1 MFKRLAVP
9 ALLVLLTGCTHTPG
23 AIAPQQV
30 MAADA
35 SALAA
40 SGNGI
45 TPAMIQDFAK
55 LLDANGDGKISK
67 DEGMVELLGTE
78 TSNRTLIS
86 NYYDEKY
93 NHGDQV
99 KPLPTATFIEKV
111 GAGYSFNLRA
121 IKGETTKG
129 GLYDTVA
136 MSAKE
141 VARLTDGVAAILD
154 KSPLKKSGLLG
165 GTVPVR
171 HTVTPHYIFRKP
183 TDKVERW
190 SAREVA
196 SNLNKRLS
204 DKTNNCTIVPNG
216 KHADGA
222 FILEVHDFPVM

>member
-1 MFKRLAVP
+1 MFKRLAAP
-9 ALLVLLTGCTHTPG
+9 ALFVLLTGCTHTPG
-23 AIAPQQV
+23 AIAPQSV
-30 MAADA
+30 AAAEASAMAAGGA
-35 SALAA
+35 
-40 SGNGI
+40 GI
-45 TPAMIQDFAK
+45 TAAMIKDFAK
-55 LLDANGDGKISK
+55 LLDANGDGKITK
-67 DEGMVELLGTE
+67 DEGMVELMGPEAT
-78 TSNRTLIS
+78 NRTLIS

-121 IKGETTKG
+121 IKGETNANG
-129 GLYDTVA
+129 YDTVA
-136 MSAKE
+136 MSARE
-141 VARLTDGVAAILD
+141 VSRLTSGVAEILD

-204 DKTNNCTIVPNG
+204 DKSNNCTIVPNG

-222 FILEVHDFPVM
+222 FVLEVHDFPVM